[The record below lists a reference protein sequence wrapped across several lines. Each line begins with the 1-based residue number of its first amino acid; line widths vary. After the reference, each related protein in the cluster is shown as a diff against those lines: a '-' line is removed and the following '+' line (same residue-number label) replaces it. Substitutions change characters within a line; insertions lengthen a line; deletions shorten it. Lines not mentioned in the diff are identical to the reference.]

1 MAKLLDVVGITER
14 AVRADETVEIDPLG
28 IEQRSIH
35 VEQDGTDVPS
45 IGHVAATP
53 VARAAAL
60 RRQSGHKQSPPSDGI
75 GMRKPSPAHQHDPDR
90 LQPNSVPQPAQARR
104 REGEVSNRFVMN
116 RIAFRPGFSFGV
128 HPEWRYDLC
137 QIIYRAELEGNPMAR
152 DSQAAL
158 VALNRFGFGARGGAS
173 GDFVNAASDPRGF
186 VKAELAR
193 PNGGLLEVPGLLS
206 TAALGKAVFDYQF
219 EIQRARDAASKSTA
233 PAAATESPPQSPMDA
248 KGQRRN
254 LSLNSI
260 AMDIAAREPA
270 GKPPENANAPM
281 AAPSAASSETMQP
294 NAPKPPPQ
302 PLNIIQKTFRA
313 EALAKLQRG
322 IISDCGFVERLVV
335 FWSNHFCISANKGEL
350 ARMWAGSFEREAIR
364 PHVLGRFGDMLK
376 AVEQHPAMLFFL
388 DNQQSLGPDSR
399 AGQNRNRGLNEN
411 LAREIMELHTLGVGS
426 GYSQDDVT
434 SLARIITG
442 WTYAGRQ
449 AQLGTP
455 GTFVFNANAH
465 QPGAQ
470 AVMGKIYQP
479 NGVAQG
485 EAVLSDIAR
494 HPSTAKFIATK
505 FVRHFVA
512 DDPPP
517 ALVARLADLFGKSD
531 GDLRQLAT
539 ALVDS
544 DEAWKAPLTKVRS
557 PYEFMVAGGRLLA
570 QIPGDPGRYLN
581 GLNVLGQPLWSPAG
595 PNGFPDTNAVWAAPE
610 GMKLRLD
617 ISAQIASRLADTID
631 PRDLLELVA
640 ADAASPETR
649 RTVERA
655 ESRQQALALLLMS
668 PEFQRR

>member
-1 MAKLLDVVGITER
+1 
-14 AVRADETVEIDPLG
+14 
-28 IEQRSIH
+28 
-35 VEQDGTDVPS
+35 
-45 IGHVAATP
+45 
-53 VARAAAL
+53 
-60 RRQSGHKQSPPSDGI
+60 
-75 GMRKPSPAHQHDPDR
+75 
-90 LQPNSVPQPAQARR
+90 
-104 REGEVSNRFVMN
+104 
-116 RIAFRPGFSFGV
+116 
-128 HPEWRYDLC
+128 
-137 QIIYRAELEGNPMAR
+137 MAR

-158 VALNRFGFGARGGAS
+158 VALHRFGFGARGGAS

-186 VKAELAR
+186 VKAELNR
-193 PNGGLLEVPGLLS
+193 PNGVLLEVPGLQS
-206 TAALGKAVFDYQF
+206 TSSLGKAVFDYQF
-219 EIQRARDAASKSTA
+219 EIQQARDAASKSTA
-233 PAAATESPPQSPMDA
+233 TPSATTEPADA

-254 LSLNSI
+254 LSLNAI
-260 AMDIAAREPA
+260 AMDITAKEAPA
-270 GKPPENANAPM
+270 KPPENANASM
-281 AAPSAASSETMQP
+281 APSETMQP
-294 NAPKPPPQ
+294 AAPKPPPQ

-313 EALAKLQRG
+313 EALARLQRG
-322 IISDCGFVERLVV
+322 IIADCGFTERLVV
-335 FWSNHFCISANKGEL
+335 FWSNHFCISAGKGGL

-364 PHVLGRFGDMLK
+364 PHVLGRFADMLK

-411 LAREIMELHTLGVGS
+411 LAREIMELHTLGVDG

-449 AQLGTP
+449 GQLGAP

-470 AVMGKIYQP
+470 AVMGKIYQA

-485 EAVLSDIAR
+485 EAVLADIAR
-494 HPSTAKFIATK
+494 HRSTAKFIVTK

-512 DDPPP
+512 DEPPP
-517 ALVARLADLFGKSD
+517 ALVARLAEVFVKSD
-531 GDLRQLAT
+531 GDLKALAT
-539 ALVDS
+539 ALLDS
-544 DEAWKAPLTKVRS
+544 DDAWKAPMTKVRS
-557 PYEFMVAGGRLLA
+557 PYEFLVATGRVLA
-570 QIPGDPGRYLN
+570 QIPSDPGRYLN
-581 GLNVLGQPLWSPAG
+581 GLNVLGQPLWAPAG

-617 ISAQIASRLADTID
+617 ISAQIASRLGDGID

-640 ADAASPETR
+640 ADAASVETR
-649 RTVERA
+649 RTIERA

>member
-1 MAKLLDVVGITER
+1 
-14 AVRADETVEIDPLG
+14 
-28 IEQRSIH
+28 
-35 VEQDGTDVPS
+35 
-45 IGHVAATP
+45 
-53 VARAAAL
+53 
-60 RRQSGHKQSPPSDGI
+60 
-75 GMRKPSPAHQHDPDR
+75 
-90 LQPNSVPQPAQARR
+90 
-104 REGEVSNRFVMN
+104 
-116 RIAFRPGFSFGV
+116 
-128 HPEWRYDLC
+128 
-137 QIIYRAELEGNPMAR
+137 MAR

-193 PNGGLLEVPGLLS
+193 PNGVLLEVPGLSS
-206 TAALGKAVFDYQF
+206 TPALGKAVFDYQF
-219 EIQRARDAASKSTA
+219 EIQQARDAASKSA
-233 PAAATESPPQSPMDA
+233 PAAATESPPPDA
-248 KGQRRN
+248 RGQRRN

-260 AMDIAAREPA
+260 AMDITAKEPPA
-270 GKPPENANAPM
+270 KPPENPNAPK
-281 AAPSAASSETMQP
+281 AAPSAASTETMQP

-322 IISDCGFVERLVV
+322 IIADCGFVERLVV

-388 DNQQSLGPDSR
+388 DNQQSLGPESR

-449 AQLGTP
+449 GQLGAP

-479 NGVAQG
+479 NGVVQG
-485 EAVLSDIAR
+485 EAVLADIAR

-517 ALVARLADLFGKSD
+517 ALVGRLAVVFGKSD
-531 GDLRQLAT
+531 GDLRALAT

-544 DEAWKAPLTKVRS
+544 DDAWKAPLTKVRS
-557 PYEFMVAGGRLLA
+557 PYEFLIAGGRLLA

-640 ADAASPETR
+640 ADAASLETR